1 MLRREHIPALDQGQ
15 SPDQVTCC
23 QLANATWQ
31 HSDEVGLHDLL
42 DLAAVPAAQEG
53 LTHRRPERGR
63 HRRGRRSS
71 WACLAERV
79 LGGWPM
85 TLRAALLLVILLAG
99 LTAGMVVVLGLDGTA
114 CVAGLSLLLQLVL
127 RRINRLQPA

>member
-1 MLRREHIPALDQGQ
+1 MLRREHISTPDQGW
-15 SPDQVTCC
+15 SPNQVTCC
-23 QLANATWQ
+23 QLANATGQ
-31 HSDEVGLHDLL
+31 DNDEVGLHDLL

-63 HRRGRRSS
+63 HRWVRRGS

-79 LGGWPM
+79 LGGWSM

-127 RRINRLQPA
+127 RRITRLQPA